1 MKVLDRYIL
10 RRFFLLFILMLV
22 SVIFIYIL
30 VNFFEQL
37 DRFVDK
43 HVSIV
48 AIVKYYTFQ
57 IPHLYVLFSP
67 VGGMLAAFLSVGE
80 LARRNELL
88 AIKSSGISVYRTL
101 TPLVTMGILLSIV
114 SFGIND
120 TLVPTFQHRV
130 RIIKEKEIEKKKE
143 FNFRSVRRNFSFI
156 SPDGKLYFFGKIDA
170 KRNSV
175 SDASVIWLS
184 KGKVTRR
191 IDAKSGEFRNK
202 NWVFYSVVERKFIG
216 SKETVETYEKKV
228 YQDLTSS
235 PFEILKEKRRIE
247 ELNIAGL
254 IQLIESLRNAG
265 LDSKRET
272 VELHIRFSFPF
283 ANLIVLLFALGL
295 SAQMRGKGRAYAFG
309 LAIFMAFFYWG
320 ILQATRSMAGVGRL
334 NPIFSAWF
342 PNLVFSSLA
351 IATFVKLKT

>member
-1 MKVLDRYIL
+1 MKVFDRYIL
-10 RRFFLLFILMLV
+10 KRFFLLFVLMLV
-22 SVIFIYIL
+22 IVISIFIL

-43 HVSIV
+43 HASFL
-48 AIVKYYTFQ
+48 AILKYYVFQ
-57 IPHLYVLFSP
+57 TPYLYVLFSP
-67 VGGMLAAFLSVGE
+67 VGGMLAAFLSIGE

-88 AIKSSGISVYRTL
+88 AIKASGVSIYRAL
-101 TPLVTMGILLSIV
+101 LPLIITGLLLSFISLGV
-114 SFGIND
+114 ND
-120 TLVPTFQHRV
+120 FLVPPFQHRV
-130 RIIKEKEIEKKKE
+130 RMVKEKEIDKRKE
-143 FNFRSVRRNFSFI
+143 FNFLSVRRNFSFF

-175 SDASVIWLS
+175 TDASVIWLN
-184 KGKVTRR
+184 KGKVVRR
-191 IDAKSGEFRNK
+191 IDAKSGEFRK
-202 NWVFYSVVERKFIG
+202 KDWIFYSVVERKFIG
-216 SKETVETYEKKV
+216 SEEKVEMYDKKEYP
-228 YQDLTSS
+228 DLTSS
-235 PFEILKEKRRIE
+235 PFEILKEKKRIE
-247 ELNIAGL
+247 ELNISGL
-254 IQLIESLRNAG
+254 LKLIRSLRNAG

-342 PNLVFSSLA
+342 PNFVFLSLA
-351 IATFVKLKT
+351 IGTFLKLKT

>member
-1 MKVLDRYIL
+1 MKILDRYIL
-10 RRFFLLFILMLV
+10 KRFFFLFALMLG

-43 HVSIV
+43 RASFNSIL
-48 AIVKYYTFQ
+48 KYYAFQ
-57 IPHLYVLFSP
+57 IPYLYVLFSP
-67 VGGMLAAFLSVGE
+67 VGGMLAAFLSIGE

-88 AIKSSGISVYRTL
+88 ATKASGISVYRILSPLIL
-101 TPLVTMGILLSIV
+101 TGILLSVV
-114 SFGIND
+114 SLGVND
-120 TLVPTFQHRV
+120 FLVPSFQHRV
-130 RIIKEKEIEKKKE
+130 RLVKEKEIDKRKG
-143 FNFRSVRRNFSFI
+143 FNFMSVRRNFSFI

-175 SDASVIWLS
+175 TDASVIWLD
-184 KGKVTRR
+184 KGRVTRR
-191 IDAKSGEFRNK
+191 IDAKSGEYRNK
-202 NWVFYSVVERKFIG
+202 NWIFYSVVERKFVG
-216 SKETVETYEKKV
+216 SEEKVEMYEKKE
-228 YQDLTSS
+228 YPDLTSS
-235 PFEILKEKRRIE
+235 PFEILRERRRIE
-247 ELNIAGL
+247 ELNISGL
-254 IQLIESLRNAG
+254 INLIESLKSAG
-265 LDSKRET
+265 LESKRET

-342 PNLVFSSLA
+342 PNFIFFFLA
-351 IATFVKLKT
+351 VGTFFKLKT